1 MYHVLGKKLIK
12 HKDCG
17 ERAVALLDTESKD
30 GPKYIIETFTVL
42 TSNG

>member
-30 GPKYIIETFTVL
+30 EPRYIIETFTVL
-42 TSNG
+42 ISNG